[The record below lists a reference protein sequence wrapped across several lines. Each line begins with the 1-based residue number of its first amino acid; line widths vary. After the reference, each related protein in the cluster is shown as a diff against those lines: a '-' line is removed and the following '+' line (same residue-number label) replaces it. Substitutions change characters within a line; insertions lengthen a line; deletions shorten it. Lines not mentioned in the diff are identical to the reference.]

1 MDTILSMEKYTD
13 SIVVTFTREGVID
26 KKNYYREA
34 LEYCLQAPDNSIMY
48 IPQSP
53 FESTYINYANYT
65 VGEIGYIAFVENYS
79 PMIYSQERI
88 LISNYLQDTLSC
100 YIDGPSE
107 WGGGFTF
114 DTFRGLTGEFYGS
127 EFGVESTYL
136 IGSIMGGIVWGDV
149 SPVNIVHALPQ
160 NKLLIVA
167 PNPASKEISI
177 NAVLEGNY
185 NYHIYSINGQ
195 TLGSGKLKDN
205 SINIESLNSGVFI
218 LELENEKE
226 ILRGRFIKL

>member
-1 MDTILSMEKYTD
+1 
-13 SIVVTFTREGVID
+13 
-26 KKNYYREA
+26 
-34 LEYCLQAPDNSIMY
+34 
-48 IPQSP
+48 
-53 FESTYINYANYT
+53 
-65 VGEIGYIAFVENYS
+65 
-79 PMIYSQERI
+79 
-88 LISNYLQDTLSC
+88 
-100 YIDGPSE
+100 
-107 WGGGFTF
+107 
-114 DTFRGLTGEFYGS
+114 
-127 EFGVESTYL
+127 TYL